1 MKHEFSD
8 RLRFCRWQRGLTQ
21 EQLAE
26 AMGVSVAAVSKWELG
41 QSVPELETLLELAD
55 IFDLSVDALLGFR
68 LRDGGCQ
75 EAGARID
82 AARREKRYDEGAR
95 EAEMALQKYPNRFAV
110 VYPAA
115 RLFHMAGIERKR
127 EPALRRALEL
137 LSHACRLLDQNS
149 DPDISETSLRIEMAD
164 ALLGL
169 GEEERAIAMLRANN
183 PRGVNDEAIGCILA
197 GMAGRR
203 EEAMPLLSMALLRH
217 VTAILQIGSKLCNI
231 YEDRGRLDQADEILA
246 WLCPFL
252 QGLEQPGSINCL
264 TKYRAAA
271 LGGRAQIAWKSGR
284 EQDAEAFLREA
295 LALADRF
302 DAAPTTGRTPSAGTR
317 GRTPPWPT
325 TAWAPP
331 PGPPSGRSS
340 PSRGRTRRLA
350 PSSRLSSRRTENAR
364 NAALWAAFLAL
375 ISGVCPGF
383 PRLSPAFPARPPAR
397 RRASGRR

>member
-8 RLRFCRWQRGLTQ
+8 RLRFCRRQRGLTQ

-55 IFDLSVDALLGFR
+55 FFDLSVDALLGFR

-75 EAGARID
+75 EAGDRID
-82 AARREKRYDEGAR
+82 AARRDKRYDEGAR
-95 EAEMALQKYPNRFAV
+95 EAEMALRKYPNRFAV

-115 RLFHMAGIERKR
+115 RLFHMDGIERKR
-127 EPALRRALEL
+127 EPALRRALDL

-149 DPDISETSLRIEMAD
+149 DPAISETSLRIEMAD
-164 ALLGL
+164 VLLGL

-183 PRGVNDEAIGCILA
+183 PCGVNDEAIGCILA

-246 WLCPFL
+246 WLYPFL
-252 QGLEQPGSINCL
+252 RGLERPDRVSYL

-271 LGGRAQIAWKSGR
+271 LGCRAQIAWKSGR

-302 DAAPTTGRTPSAGTR
+302 DAAPNYRADALRWYEGPD
-317 GRTPPWPT
+317 
-325 TAWAPP
+325 TAMAYDSM
-331 PGPPSGRSS
+331 GATAEDAVRQAFTQQG
-340 PSRGRTRRLA
+340 
-350 PSSRLSSRRTENAR
+350 ED
-364 NAALWAAFLAL
+364 AAAEAFLAAL
-375 ISGVCPGF
+375 QAEG
-383 PRLSPAFPARPPAR
+383 
-397 RRASGRR
+397 

>member
-8 RLRFCRWQRGLTQ
+8 RLRFCRRQRGLTQ

-55 IFDLSVDALLGFR
+55 FFDLSVDALLGFR

-95 EAEMALQKYPNRFAV
+95 EAEMALRKYPNRFAV

-115 RLFHMAGIERKR
+115 RLFHMDGIERKR

-164 ALLGL
+164 VLLGL

-183 PRGVNDEAIGCILA
+183 PCGVNDEAIGCILG
-197 GMAGRR
+197 GMVGRR
-203 EEAMPLLSMALLRH
+203 EEAMSLLSMALLRH
-217 VTAILQIGSKLCNI
+217 ISGLIQIVGKFGDI
-231 YEDRGRLDQADEILA
+231 YEDRGRLDQADEVLA
-246 WLCPFL
+246 WLYPFL
-252 QGLEQPGSINCL
+252 RGLERPDQVSYL

-271 LGGRAQIAWKSGR
+271 LGCRAQIAWKSGR
-284 EQDAEAFLREA
+284 KTDAEAFLREA

-302 DAAPTTGRTPSAGTR
+302 DAAPNYRADALRWYEGPDTAMAYDSMGATARAAVRQVFTQQGEDPEAG
-317 GRTPPWPT
+317 
-325 TAWAPP
+325 
-331 PGPPSGRSS
+331 
-340 PSRGRTRRLA
+340 
-350 PSSRLSSRRTENAR
+350 
-364 NAALWAAFLAL
+364 AFLT
-375 ISGVCPGF
+375 
-383 PRLSPAFPARPPAR
+383 AFE
-397 RRASGRR
+397 SEN

>member
-8 RLRFCRWQRGLTQ
+8 RLRFCRRQRGLTQ

-55 IFDLSVDALLGFR
+55 FFDLSVDALLGFR

-95 EAEMALQKYPNRFAV
+95 EAEMALRKYPNRFAV

-115 RLFHMAGIERKR
+115 RLFHMEGIERKR
-127 EPALRRALEL
+127 EPALRRALDL

-149 DPDISETSLRIEMAD
+149 DPAISETSLRIEMAD
-164 ALLGL
+164 VLLGL

-183 PRGVNDEAIGCILA
+183 PCGVNDEAIGCILA
-197 GMAGRR
+197 GMEGRR

-217 VTAILQIGSKLCNI
+217 VTAILQIVSKLGDI
-231 YEDRGRLDQADEILA
+231 YESRGRPDQADEVLA

-252 QGLEQPGSINCL
+252 QGLEQPGSINSL
-264 TKYRAAA
+264 TKFRAAA
-271 LGGRAQIAWKSGR
+271 LGGRAQIAWRSGR
-284 EQDAEAFLREA
+284 TADAEAFLREA

-302 DAAPTTGRTPSAGTR
+302 DAAPSYRADALRWYEGPD
-317 GRTPPWPT
+317 
-325 TAWAPP
+325 TAMAYDSM
-331 PGPPSGRSS
+331 GA
-340 PSRGRTRRLA
+340 T
-350 PSSRLSSRRTENAR
+350 AR
-364 NAALWAAFLAL
+364 DAVRQAFTQQGKDPEAEAFLTAL
-375 ISGVCPGF
+375 EVES
-383 PRLSPAFPARPPAR
+383 
-397 RRASGRR
+397 

>member
-8 RLRFCRWQRGLTQ
+8 RLRFCRRQRGLTQ

-55 IFDLSVDALLGFR
+55 FFDLSVDALLGFR

-82 AARREKRYDEGAR
+82 AARREKRYDEGTR
-95 EAEMALQKYPNRFAV
+95 EAEMALRKYPNRFAV

-149 DPDISETSLRIEMAD
+149 DPAISETSLRIEMAD

-183 PRGVNDEAIGCILA
+183 PCGVNDEAIGCILA

-203 EEAMPLLSMALLRH
+203 EEALPLLSIALLRH

-246 WLCPFL
+246 WLYPFL
-252 QGLEQPGSINCL
+252 RGLERPDQVSYL
-264 TKYRAAA
+264 TKFRAAA
-271 LGGRAQIAWKSGR
+271 LGCRAQIAWKSGR
-284 EQDAEAFLREA
+284 KTDAEAFLREA

-302 DAAPTTGRTPSAGTR
+302 DAAPNYRADALRWYEGPDTAMAYDSMGATARAAVRQVFTQQGEDPEAG
-317 GRTPPWPT
+317 
-325 TAWAPP
+325 
-331 PGPPSGRSS
+331 
-340 PSRGRTRRLA
+340 
-350 PSSRLSSRRTENAR
+350 
-364 NAALWAAFLAL
+364 AFLT
-375 ISGVCPGF
+375 
-383 PRLSPAFPARPPAR
+383 AFE
-397 RRASGRR
+397 SEN

>member
-8 RLRFCRWQRGLTQ
+8 RLRFCRRQRGLTQ

-55 IFDLSVDALLGFR
+55 FFDLSVDALLGFR

-75 EAGARID
+75 EAGDRID
-82 AARREKRYDEGAR
+82 AARRDKRYDEGAR
-95 EAEMALQKYPNRFAV
+95 EAEMALRKYPNRFAV

-115 RLFHMAGIERKR
+115 RLFHMDGIERKR
-127 EPALRRALEL
+127 EPALRRALDL

-149 DPDISETSLRIEMAD
+149 DPAISETSLRIEMAD
-164 ALLGL
+164 VLLGL

-183 PRGVNDEAIGCILA
+183 PCGVNDEAIGCILA

-264 TKYRAAA
+264 TKFRAAA

-284 EQDAEAFLREA
+284 KTDAEAFLREA

-302 DAAPTTGRTPSAGTR
+302 DAAPNYRADALRWYEGPDTAMAYDSMGATARAAVRQVFTQQGEDPEAG
-317 GRTPPWPT
+317 
-325 TAWAPP
+325 
-331 PGPPSGRSS
+331 
-340 PSRGRTRRLA
+340 
-350 PSSRLSSRRTENAR
+350 
-364 NAALWAAFLAL
+364 AFLT
-375 ISGVCPGF
+375 
-383 PRLSPAFPARPPAR
+383 AFE
-397 RRASGRR
+397 SEN

>member
-8 RLRFCRWQRGLTQ
+8 RLRFCRRQRGLTQ

-55 IFDLSVDALLGFR
+55 FFDLSVDALLGFR

-82 AARREKRYDEGAR
+82 AARRDKRYDEGAR

-115 RLFHMAGIERKR
+115 RLFHMEGIERKR
-127 EPALRRALEL
+127 EPALRRALDL

-149 DPDISETSLRIEMAD
+149 DPAISETSLRIEMAD
-164 ALLGL
+164 VLLGL

-183 PRGVNDEAIGCILA
+183 PCGVNDETIGCILG

-203 EEAMPLLSMALLRH
+203 EEAMSLLSMALLRH
-217 VTAILQIGSKLCNI
+217 ISGLIQIVGKFGDI
-231 YEDRGRLDQADEILA
+231 YEDRGRLDQADEVLA
-246 WLCPFL
+246 WLYPFL
-252 QGLEQPGSINCL
+252 QGLERPDRVSYL

-271 LGGRAQIAWKSGR
+271 LGCRAQIAWKSGR
-284 EQDAEAFLREA
+284 EQDARAFLRDA

-302 DAAPTTGRTPSAGTR
+302 DAAPNYRADALRWYEGPDTAMAYDSMGATARAAVRQVFTQQGEDPEAG
-317 GRTPPWPT
+317 
-325 TAWAPP
+325 
-331 PGPPSGRSS
+331 
-340 PSRGRTRRLA
+340 
-350 PSSRLSSRRTENAR
+350 
-364 NAALWAAFLAL
+364 AFLT
-375 ISGVCPGF
+375 
-383 PRLSPAFPARPPAR
+383 AFE
-397 RRASGRR
+397 SEN

>member
-8 RLRFCRWQRGLTQ
+8 RLRFCRRQRGLTQ

-41 QSVPELETLLELAD
+41 QSVPELETLLELAAF
-55 IFDLSVDALLGFR
+55 FDLSVDALLGFR

-164 ALLGL
+164 VLLGL

-183 PRGVNDEAIGCILA
+183 PCGVNDEAIGCILA

-246 WLCPFL
+246 WLWRRA
-252 QGLEQPGSINCL
+252 L
-264 TKYRAAA
+264 TPPPA
-271 LGGRAQIAWKSGR
+271 
-284 EQDAEAFLREA
+284 
-295 LALADRF
+295 
-302 DAAPTTGRTPSAGTR
+302 TGRMPSAGTR
-317 GRTPPWPT
+317 GRRPPWPT
-325 TAWAPP
+325 TAWALPP
-331 PGPPSGRSS
+331 KTPSARPS
-340 PSRGRTRRLA
+340 PSRGRTRRPA
-350 PSSRLSSRRTENAR
+350 PSSRLSNRRTENER
-364 NAALWAAFLAL
+364 NAALWAAFLL
-375 ISGVCPGF
+375 LYSGI
-383 PRLSPAFPARPPAR
+383 
-397 RRASGRR
+397 

>member
-8 RLRFCRWQRGLTQ
+8 RLRFCRRQRGLTQ

-55 IFDLSVDALLGFR
+55 FFDLSVDALLGFR

-115 RLFHMAGIERKR
+115 QLFHMEGIERKR
-127 EPALRRALEL
+127 EPALRRALDL

-149 DPDISETSLRIEMAD
+149 DPSISETSLRIEMAD
-164 ALLGL
+164 VLLGL

-183 PRGVNDEAIGCILA
+183 PCGVNDEAIGCILA

-203 EEAMPLLSMALLRH
+203 EEAMSLLSMALLRH
-217 VTAILQIGSKLCNI
+217 ISGLIQIVGKFGDI
-231 YEDRGRLDQADEILA
+231 YEDRGRLDQADEVLA

-252 QGLEQPGSINCL
+252 QGLEQPGSINSL
-264 TKYRAAA
+264 TKFRAAA
-271 LGGRAQIAWKSGR
+271 LGGRAQLAWKAGR
-284 EQDAEAFLREA
+284 QEDARALLRQA
-295 LALADRF
+295 LALAARF
-302 DAAPTTGRTPSAGTR
+302 DAAPSYRADAIRWYEGPE
-317 GRTPPWPT
+317 
-325 TAWAPP
+325 TAMAYDSM
-331 PGPPSGRSS
+331 GATAEDAVRQAFTQQG
-340 PSRGRTRRLA
+340 
-350 PSSRLSSRRTENAR
+350 ED
-364 NAALWAAFLAL
+364 AAAEAFLAAL
-375 ISGVCPGF
+375 QAEG
-383 PRLSPAFPARPPAR
+383 
-397 RRASGRR
+397 

>member
-8 RLRFCRWQRGLTQ
+8 RLRFCRRQRGLTQ

-55 IFDLSVDALLGFR
+55 FFDLSVDALLGFR

-164 ALLGL
+164 VLLGL

-183 PRGVNDEAIGCILA
+183 PCGVNDEAIGCILA

-203 EEAMPLLSMALLRH
+203 EEAMSLLSMALLRH
-217 VTAILQIGSKLCNI
+217 ISGLIQIVGKFGDI
-231 YEDRGRLDQADEILA
+231 YEDRGRLDQADEVFA
-246 WLCPFL
+246 WLYPFL
-252 QGLEQPGSINCL
+252 RGLERPDQVSYL

-271 LGGRAQIAWKSGR
+271 LGCRAQIAWKSGR

-302 DAAPTTGRTPSAGTR
+302 DAAPNYRADALRWYEGPE
-317 GRTPPWPT
+317 
-325 TAWAPP
+325 TAMAYDSM
-331 PGPPSGRSS
+331 GA
-340 PSRGRTRRLA
+340 T
-350 PSSRLSSRRTENAR
+350 AR
-364 NAALWAAFLAL
+364 AAVRQVFTQQGEDAAAEAFLAAL
-375 ISGVCPGF
+375 QAEG
-383 PRLSPAFPARPPAR
+383 
-397 RRASGRR
+397 

>member
-8 RLRFCRWQRGLTQ
+8 RLRFCRRQRGLTQ

-55 IFDLSVDALLGFR
+55 FFDLSVDALLGFR

-164 ALLGL
+164 VLLGL

-183 PRGVNDEAIGCILA
+183 PCGVNDEAIGCILA

-264 TKYRAAA
+264 TKFRAAA
-271 LGGRAQIAWKSGR
+271 LGGRAQLAWKAGR
-284 EQDAEAFLREA
+284 QEDARALLRQA
-295 LALADRF
+295 LALAARF
-302 DAAPTTGRTPSAGTR
+302 DAAPSYRADAIRWYEGPE
-317 GRTPPWPT
+317 
-325 TAWAPP
+325 TAMAYDSM
-331 PGPPSGRSS
+331 GATAEDAVRQAFTQQGED
-340 PSRGRTRRLA
+340 T
-350 PSSRLSSRRTENAR
+350 
-364 NAALWAAFLAL
+364 AAEAFLAAL
-375 ISGVCPGF
+375 QAEG
-383 PRLSPAFPARPPAR
+383 
-397 RRASGRR
+397 

>member
-8 RLRFCRWQRGLTQ
+8 RLRFCRRQRGLTQ

-55 IFDLSVDALLGFR
+55 FFDLSVDALLGFR

-164 ALLGL
+164 VLLGL

-183 PRGVNDEAIGCILA
+183 PCGVNDEAIGCILA

-246 WLCPFL
+246 WLWRRA
-252 QGLEQPGSINCL
+252 L
-264 TKYRAAA
+264 TPPPA
-271 LGGRAQIAWKSGR
+271 
-284 EQDAEAFLREA
+284 
-295 LALADRF
+295 
-302 DAAPTTGRTPSAGTR
+302 TGRMPSAGTR
-317 GRTPPWPT
+317 GRRPPWPT
-325 TAWAPP
+325 TAWALPP
-331 PGPPSGRSS
+331 KTPSARPS
-340 PSRGRTRRLA
+340 PSRGRTRRRK
-350 PSSRLSSRRTENAR
+350 PSWQRSRRRAEGKRRSQRET
-364 NAALWAAFLAL
+364 AAAE
-375 ISGVCPGF
+375 
-383 PRLSPAFPARPPAR
+383 PRRFFIPDGWSPAFPALSPGFSGAYPSFSSSSTSSPKSFRAALTGAGLDISTPAIFSRLMGSVLQPPDR
-397 RRASGRR
+397 NFL

>member
-8 RLRFCRWQRGLTQ
+8 RLRFCRRQRGLTQ

-55 IFDLSVDALLGFR
+55 FFDLSVDALLGFR

-115 RLFHMAGIERKR
+115 QLFHMDGIERKR
-127 EPALRRALEL
+127 EPALRRALDL

-149 DPDISETSLRIEMAD
+149 DPAISETSLRIEMAD
-164 ALLGL
+164 VLLGL

-183 PRGVNDEAIGCILA
+183 PCGVNDEAIGCILA

-203 EEAMPLLSMALLRH
+203 EEAMSLLSMALLRH
-217 VTAILQIGSKLCNI
+217 
-231 YEDRGRLDQADEILA
+231 
-246 WLCPFL
+246 
-252 QGLEQPGSINCL
+252 
-264 TKYRAAA
+264 
-271 LGGRAQIAWKSGR
+271 
-284 EQDAEAFLREA
+284 
-295 LALADRF
+295 
-302 DAAPTTGRTPSAGTR
+302 
-317 GRTPPWPT
+317 
-325 TAWAPP
+325 
-331 PGPPSGRSS
+331 
-340 PSRGRTRRLA
+340 
-350 PSSRLSSRRTENAR
+350 
-364 NAALWAAFLAL
+364 
-375 ISGVCPGF
+375 ISGLIQIVG
-383 PRLSPAFPARPPAR
+383 
-397 RRASGRR
+397 

>member
-8 RLRFCRWQRGLTQ
+8 RLRFCRRQRGLTQ

-55 IFDLSVDALLGFR
+55 FFDLSVDALLGFR

-115 RLFHMAGIERKR
+115 QLFHMEGIERKR
-127 EPALRRALEL
+127 EPALRRALDL

-149 DPDISETSLRIEMAD
+149 DPSISETSLRIEMAD
-164 ALLGL
+164 VLLGL

-183 PRGVNDEAIGCILA
+183 PCGVNDEAIGCILG

-203 EEAMPLLSMALLRH
+203 EEAMSLLSMALLRH
-217 VTAILQIGSKLCNI
+217 ISGLIQIVGKFGDI
-231 YEDRGRLDQADEILA
+231 YEDRGHLDQADEVLA
-246 WLCPFL
+246 WLYPFL
-252 QGLEQPGSINCL
+252 RGLERPDQVSYL
-264 TKYRAAA
+264 TKFRAAA
-271 LGGRAQIAWKSGR
+271 LGCRAQIAWKSGR
-284 EQDAEAFLREA
+284 KTDAEAFLTA
-295 LALADRF
+295 LEVE
-302 DAAPTTGRTPSAGTR
+302 S
-317 GRTPPWPT
+317 
-325 TAWAPP
+325 
-331 PGPPSGRSS
+331 
-340 PSRGRTRRLA
+340 
-350 PSSRLSSRRTENAR
+350 
-364 NAALWAAFLAL
+364 
-375 ISGVCPGF
+375 
-383 PRLSPAFPARPPAR
+383 
-397 RRASGRR
+397 

>member
-8 RLRFCRWQRGLTQ
+8 RLRFCRRQRGLTQ

-55 IFDLSVDALLGFR
+55 FFDLSVDALLGFR

-164 ALLGL
+164 VLLGL

-183 PRGVNDEAIGCILA
+183 PCGVNDEAIGCILA

-252 QGLEQPGSINCL
+252 QGLEQPGSISYL

-284 EQDAEAFLREA
+284 KADAEAFLREA

-302 DAAPTTGRTPSAGTR
+302 DAAPNYRADALRWYEGPD
-317 GRTPPWPT
+317 
-325 TAWAPP
+325 TAMAYDSM
-331 PGPPSGRSS
+331 GATAEDAVRQAFTQQG
-340 PSRGRTRRLA
+340 
-350 PSSRLSSRRTENAR
+350 ED
-364 NAALWAAFLAL
+364 AAAEAFLAAL
-375 ISGVCPGF
+375 QAEG
-383 PRLSPAFPARPPAR
+383 
-397 RRASGRR
+397 

>member
-8 RLRFCRWQRGLTQ
+8 RLRFCRRQRGLTQ

-55 IFDLSVDALLGFR
+55 FFDLSVDALLGFR

-75 EAGARID
+75 EAGDRID
-82 AARREKRYDEGAR
+82 AARRDKRYDEGAR
-95 EAEMALQKYPNRFAV
+95 EAEMALRKYPNRFAV

-115 RLFHMAGIERKR
+115 RLFHMDGIERKR
-127 EPALRRALEL
+127 EPALRRALDL

-149 DPDISETSLRIEMAD
+149 DPAISETSLRIEMAD
-164 ALLGL
+164 VLLGL

-183 PRGVNDEAIGCILA
+183 PCGVNDEAIGCILA

-252 QGLEQPGSINCL
+252 QGLEQPGSINSL
-264 TKYRAAA
+264 TKFRAAA

-284 EQDAEAFLREA
+284 KTDAEAFLREA

-302 DAAPTTGRTPSAGTR
+302 DAAPNYRADALRWYEGPDTAMAYDSMGATARAAVRQVFTQQGEDPEAG
-317 GRTPPWPT
+317 
-325 TAWAPP
+325 
-331 PGPPSGRSS
+331 
-340 PSRGRTRRLA
+340 
-350 PSSRLSSRRTENAR
+350 
-364 NAALWAAFLAL
+364 AFLT
-375 ISGVCPGF
+375 
-383 PRLSPAFPARPPAR
+383 AFE
-397 RRASGRR
+397 SEN

>member
-8 RLRFCRWQRGLTQ
+8 RLRFCRRQRGLTQ

-55 IFDLSVDALLGFR
+55 FFDLSVDALLGFR

-115 RLFHMAGIERKR
+115 KLFHMDGIERKR
-127 EPALRRALEL
+127 EPALRRALDL
-137 LSHACRLLDQNS
+137 LSHTCRLLDQNS
-149 DPDISETSLRIEMAD
+149 DPSISETSLRIEMAD
-164 ALLGL
+164 VLLGL

-183 PRGVNDEAIGCILA
+183 PCGVNDEAIGCILG

-246 WLCPFL
+246 WLWRRA
-252 QGLEQPGSINCL
+252 L
-264 TKYRAAA
+264 TPPPA
-271 LGGRAQIAWKSGR
+271 
-284 EQDAEAFLREA
+284 
-295 LALADRF
+295 
-302 DAAPTTGRTPSAGTR
+302 TGRMPSAGTR
-317 GRTPPWPT
+317 GRRPPWPT
-325 TAWAPP
+325 TAWALPP
-331 PGPPSGRSS
+331 KTPSARPS
-340 PSRGRTRRLA
+340 PSRGRTRRPA
-350 PSSRLSSRRTENAR
+350 PSSRLSNRRTENER
-364 NAALWAAFLAL
+364 NAALWAAFLL
-375 ISGVCPGF
+375 LYSGI
-383 PRLSPAFPARPPAR
+383 
-397 RRASGRR
+397 

>member
-8 RLRFCRWQRGLTQ
+8 RLRFCRRQRGLTQ

-55 IFDLSVDALLGFR
+55 FFDLSVDALLGFR

-164 ALLGL
+164 VLLGL

-183 PRGVNDEAIGCILA
+183 PCGVNDEAIGCILA

-246 WLCPFL
+246 WLWRRA
-252 QGLEQPGSINCL
+252 L
-264 TKYRAAA
+264 TPPPA
-271 LGGRAQIAWKSGR
+271 
-284 EQDAEAFLREA
+284 
-295 LALADRF
+295 
-302 DAAPTTGRTPSAGTR
+302 TGRMPSAGTR
-317 GRTPPWPT
+317 GRRPPWPT
-325 TAWAPP
+325 TAWALPP
-331 PGPPSGRSS
+331 KTPSARPS
-340 PSRGRTRRLA
+340 PSRGRTRRRK
-350 PSSRLSSRRTENAR
+350 PSWQRSRRRAEGKRRSQRET
-364 NAALWAAFLAL
+364 AAAE
-375 ISGVCPGF
+375 
-383 PRLSPAFPARPPAR
+383 PRRFFIPDGWSPAFPALSPGFSGAYPSFSSSSTSSPKSFRAALTGAGLDISTPAIFSRLMGSVLEPPER
-397 RRASGRR
+397 NFL

>member
-8 RLRFCRWQRGLTQ
+8 RLRFCRRQRGLTQ

-55 IFDLSVDALLGFR
+55 FFDLSVDALLGFR

-115 RLFHMAGIERKR
+115 QLFHMDGIERKR
-127 EPALRRALEL
+127 EPALRRALDL

-149 DPDISETSLRIEMAD
+149 DPAISETSLRIEMAD
-164 ALLGL
+164 VLLGL

-183 PRGVNDEAIGCILA
+183 PCGVNDEAIGCILA

-203 EEAMPLLSMALLRH
+203 EEAMSLLSMALLRH
-217 VTAILQIGSKLCNI
+217 ISGLIQIVGKFGDI
-231 YEDRGRLDQADEILA
+231 YEDRGRLDQADEVLA

-252 QGLEQPGSINCL
+252 QGLEQPGQRQQPHEVPGRRPGRPGPDRL
-264 TKYRAAA
+264 EERTD
-271 LGGRAQIAWKSGR
+271 GGRRS
-284 EQDAEAFLREA
+284 L
-295 LALADRF
+295 
-302 DAAPTTGRTPSAGTR
+302 
-317 GRTPPWPT
+317 
-325 TAWAPP
+325 P
-331 PGPPSGRSS
+331 PGGPGPGGPLRRRPQLPGGRPPLVRGAGHRHVLRQHGRHRAGCR
-340 PSRGRTRRLA
+340 PPGLHPAGEGPGGRQ
-350 PSSRLSSRRTENAR
+350 PSSRLSKSEN
-364 NAALWAAFLAL
+364 
-375 ISGVCPGF
+375 
-383 PRLSPAFPARPPAR
+383 
-397 RRASGRR
+397 